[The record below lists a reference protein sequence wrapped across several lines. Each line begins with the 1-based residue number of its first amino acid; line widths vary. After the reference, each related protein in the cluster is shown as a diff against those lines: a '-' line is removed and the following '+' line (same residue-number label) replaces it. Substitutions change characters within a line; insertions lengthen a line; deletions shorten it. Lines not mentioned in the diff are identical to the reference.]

1 MTYYPSS
8 AEIDRLAKEVFDKAE
23 VLRRKM
29 FFGQATG
36 KEMERW
42 NVLDNVLLTI
52 SNPRV
57 PDEMKLK
64 LLRMAL
70 ADELAVK

>member
-8 AEIDRLAKEVFDKAE
+8 AEIDRLAKEVFDEAE

-29 FFGQATG
+29 FFVQATG

-42 NVLDNVLLTI
+42 NVLDNVLWTI

>member
-1 MTYYPSS
+1 MTHYIST
-8 AEIDRLAKEVFDKAE
+8 AEITRLANEVFDKAE

-29 FFGQATG
+29 FFGEATP
-36 KEMERW
+36 EETDRW
-42 NVLDNVLLTI
+42 NVLDHVLWTVSSPL
-52 SNPRV
+52 V

-70 ADELAVK
+70 ADELAVR

>member
-8 AEIDRLAKEVFDKAE
+8 AEIDRLAKEVFDEAE

-42 NVLDNVLLTI
+42 NVLDNVLWTI